1 MEIVLSIFDNTL
13 LMVMDI
19 LIKLTDNNRE
29 KKIINGTL

>member
-1 MEIVLSIFDNTL
+1 MEIVLSKFDNTL

-29 KKIINGTL
+29 KK

>member
-1 MEIVLSIFDNTL
+1 MEIVLSTFDNTL

-29 KKIINGTL
+29 KNN

>member
-29 KKIINGTL
+29 KK

>member
-29 KKIINGTL
+29 KNN

>member
-29 KKIINGTL
+29 KNNGTL

>member
-1 MEIVLSIFDNTL
+1 MEIVLSTFDNTL

-29 KKIINGTL
+29 KK